1 MDVIT
6 TNRDAECLVKAAY
19 DLVLALDDSS
29 KPKTARM
36 IEARGEVVKALKPFL
51 WGKHEREA
59 QRVEERA
66 ALDAIA

>member
-1 MDVIT
+1 
-6 TNRDAECLVKAAY
+6 
-19 DLVLALDDSS
+19 VLALDDSS